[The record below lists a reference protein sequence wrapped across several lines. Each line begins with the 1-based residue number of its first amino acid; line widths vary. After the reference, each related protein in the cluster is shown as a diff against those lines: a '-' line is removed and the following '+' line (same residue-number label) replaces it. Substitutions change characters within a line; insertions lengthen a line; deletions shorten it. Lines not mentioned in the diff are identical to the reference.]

1 MLIDITLK
9 ITPKMVTDAQG
20 NEKKVF
26 AGHLGT
32 HFDVMDKE
40 FPLEYTET
48 PALIFDVSHVD
59 GREID
64 ITDIDLSQIKKGMF
78 VALYT
83 GFIEKE
89 GYGTAVYFKDHPV
102 LSYALIDALIQKEIA
117 IIGIDFAGIRRGK
130 EHPPAD
136 QKCADHGVFVIE
148 NLCSLCAVM
157 EQSKSFTANTYP
169 LNYTDMTGLPCRVVA
184 KVETLS

>member
-9 ITPKMVTDAQG
+9 ITPKMITDAKG
-20 NEKKVF
+20 NEQKTF

-40 FPLEYTET
+40 FPLDYTET
-48 PALIFDVSHVD
+48 QAVLFDVSHVKD
-59 GREID
+59 REID
-64 ITDIDLSQIKKGMF
+64 VEDLDFSRIGKGMF

-89 GYGTAVYFKDHPV
+89 GYGTAVYFQEHPL
-102 LSYALIDALIQKEIA
+102 LSYALIDALIAKEIA
-117 IIGIDFAGIRRGK
+117 IIGVDFAGIRRGR

-136 QKCADHGVFVIE
+136 QKCADNGVFVIE
-148 NLCSLCAVM
+148 NLCNLQALM
-157 EQSKSFTANTYP
+157 ERGGTFTACTYP
-169 LNYTDMTGLPCRVVA
+169 MM
-184 KVETLS
+184 